1 MKTDSNNTKLSRK
14 VIDYIVFIILWLTI
28 FPVVVM
34 AGIIDKISNK
44 VNAHK
49 VNANTRVIS
58 DQSKIVPKNTNKSLS
73 SGEAIG
79 EEFNYYPDRS
89 VK

>member
-58 DQSKIVPKNTNKSLS
+58 DQSKIVPKNTTKR
-73 SGEAIG
+73 
-79 EEFNYYPDRS
+79 EEFGHPYLRDKDGNPIR
-89 VK
+89 